1 MEHLAR
7 SLKVA
12 WRSERMLIA
21 NEFRLTLQK
30 MQLSALAGLVGI
42 LGLVMLSLAAFF
54 ALVPHMGQSLAALC
68 VGAVDLVLAILL
80 IVRAGS
86 LQPAPEIEMIKEVR
100 AMAFADIEEELSL
113 AEAEVK
119 ALKNEV
125 HAFVRNPMD
134 TLLPS
139 AIGPLV
145 EAVFRG
151 VAARKRQSHDDSR
164 NSPG

>member
-12 WRSERMLIA
+12 WRSERLLIA
-21 NEFRLTLQK
+21 NEFRLAMQK

-42 LGLVMLSLAAFF
+42 LGLVMINLAAFF
-54 ALVPHMGQSLAALC
+54 ALMPHLGQSLAALC
-68 VGAVDLVLAILL
+68 VGVVDLVLAILL

-86 LQPAPEIEMIKEVR
+86 LKPASEVEMIKEVR
-100 AMAFADIEEELSL
+100 AMAFRDIEEELSL

-125 HAFVRNPMD
+125 QAFVRHPLD
-134 TLLPS
+134 TLLPA
-139 AIGPLV
+139 AIGPLL
-145 EAVFRG
+145 EAAVRG
-151 VAARKRQSHDDSR
+151 MAARRKKAQDHQSD
-164 NSPG
+164 SPG

>member
-7 SLKVA
+7 SLKLA
-12 WRSERMLIA
+12 WRSERLLIA
-21 NEFRLTLQK
+21 NELRLTLQK

-68 VGAVDLVLAILL
+68 VGAVDLVIAILL

-86 LQPAPEIEMIKEVR
+86 LQPAPEVEMIKEVR

-151 VAARKRQSHDDSR
+151 VAARKRQSRDDST

>member
-12 WRSERMLIA
+12 WRSERLLIA

-30 MQLSALAGLVGI
+30 VQLSALAGLVAI
-42 LGLVMLSLAAFF
+42 LGLVMINLAVFF
-54 ALVPHMGQSLAALC
+54 ALVPQIGQPLAALC
-68 VGAVDLVLAILL
+68 VGAGDLVLAIVL

-86 LQPAPEIEMIKEVR
+86 LKPAPEVEMIKEVR

-119 ALKNEV
+119 ALKSEV
-125 HAFVRNPMD
+125 HAFVRNPVD
-134 TLLPS
+134 TLLS
-139 AIGPLV
+139 GAVGPMV

-151 VAARKRQSHDDSR
+151 IASRKK
-164 NSPG
+164 

>member
-1 MEHLAR
+1 
-7 SLKVA
+7 
-12 WRSERMLIA
+12 
-21 NEFRLTLQK
+21 
-30 MQLSALAGLVGI
+30 
-42 LGLVMLSLAAFF
+42 
-54 ALVPHMGQSLAALC
+54 
-68 VGAVDLVLAILL
+68 
-80 IVRAGS
+80 
-86 LQPAPEIEMIKEVR
+86 MIKEVR

-151 VAARKRQSHDDSR
+151 VAARKRQSRDDST